1 MSYVWAV
8 VLAGHV
14 LAMAWWVGGQ
24 LLLRSITPSLR
35 EALEPRVFGA
45 ALRPMGQRFTRGS
58 HHVAWPLLLVTGVLL
73 AVHDHVLV
81 RGGRSALGVAF
92 GLKMV
97 VVVGLVAASLAHG
110 RAARARSERAGRYAR
125 LTLVLS
131 LVAVGL
137 GALLASL
144 PAPGA

>member
-14 LAMAWWVGGQ
+14 LAVAWWVGGQ

-35 EALEPRVFGA
+35 EALEPRTFAA

-73 AVHDHVLV
+73 AAHDHVLAH
-81 RGGRSALGVAF
+81 GGRSALGVVF

-97 VVVGLVAASLAHG
+97 VVVGLVVASLAHG
-110 RAARARSERAGRYAR
+110 RAARARSERAGHYAR
-125 LTLVLS
+125 LTLALS
-131 LVAVGL
+131 LAAALL
-137 GALLASL
+137 GALVASL
-144 PAPGA
+144 PSPGA